1 MKKLLLISTFA
12 LLALMG
18 FSQATP
24 SSQVRVATATT
35 DFGINVP
42 IGTTV
47 YCIATD
53 QYFVCKA
60 ATASTADLTDASA
73 NFTQL
78 ATGAAHA
85 AATVTT
91 GTGLGI
97 AGQNITMATAN
108 TSTQGTLSAADW
120 NTFNG
125 KQSTSLA
132 NGKLLIG
139 NTGGTATAVDMSGDA
154 TIVAA
159 GTVTIAAKAV
169 TLAKMNDISTAS
181 FIGRNTAATGVPEV
195 LSTATVKTMLG
206 VTASKV
212 EDFEQAVDSITSH
225 TGSYVRYT
233 LAQTPIAN
241 TISVQINGVTLKP
254 SGATNAQWTV
264 VSTNKIRVAIPVYMY
279 DQVSVSYSY

>member
-1 MKKLLLISTFA
+1 M
-12 LLALMG
+12 ALMG

-24 SSQVRVATATT
+24 SAQVRVATATT
-35 DFGINVP
+35 DFGINIP
-42 IGTTV
+42 IGTTI

-60 ATASTADLTDASA
+60 ATASTADLTDATA

-108 TSTQGTLSAADW
+108 TTTQGTLSAADW

-132 NGKLLIG
+132 SGKLLIG

-169 TLAKMNDISTAS
+169 TLAKMNDITTAS

-195 LSTATVKTMLG
+195 LSVSTVKTMLG
-206 VTASKV
+206 VTTEKV
-212 EDFEQAVDSITSH
+212 EDFEQSVDSITSH
-225 TGSYVRYT
+225 TGSFMRFA
-233 LAQTPIAN
+233 LAQTPLSS

-254 SGATNAQWTV
+254 SGAANAQWTV
-264 VSTNKIRVAIPVYMY
+264 VSTNNIRIAIPVYKY
-279 DQVSVSYSY
+279 DQVSISYNY